1 MKVSKLCKC
10 LESAS
15 NSNQLTVSIY
25 NRFRFR
31 CTLYILYIHTVIY
44 DLSNICLFSVQL
56 LLPLFTSLGMP
67 DVQVSTI
74 CRAISPQAHLWSRGA
89 PSKPQGWQR
98 YRHPKV
104 MSLPPWKF
112 SHTQI
117 GICCFCCYIN
127 VDDLFFF
134 FGGGVE
140 KMCVFHVGVGS
151 TKKKQQTV
159 FACQGLIE
167 LNWAV
172 GLDFFLHSECIVV
185 RIQELDP

>member
-1 MKVSKLCKC
+1 MYLVLHMY
-10 LESAS
+10 
-15 NSNQLTVSIY
+15 VYIY
-25 NRFRFR
+25 
-31 CTLYILYIHTVIY
+31 YIHTVIY

-127 VDDLFFF
+127 VDDLFFL
-134 FGGGVE
+134 GGGGW
-140 KMCVFHVGVGS
+140 KKCVFFMLGLVQQRKNNKQFLHV
-151 TKKKQQTV
+151 KDW
-159 FACQGLIE
+159 
-167 LNWAV
+167 LNWIGQLGWIFSCTLNALWW
-172 GLDFFLHSECIVV
+172 GSKN
-185 RIQELDP
+185 